1 MRYEIGKTYYNGY
14 WNKTFVVLDVLPNEI
29 WGEEYKCQWSDGRIT
44 THTTPLDPEKDY
56 EVIEK
61 GSN

>member
-14 WNKTFVVLDVLPNEI
+14 WNKTFKVLDILPNKV

-44 THTTPLDPEKDY
+44 THTTPLDPKKDY
-56 EVIEK
+56 EIVKE
-61 GSN
+61 GY

>member
-14 WNKTFVVLDVLPNEI
+14 WNKTFKVLDILPNAI

-44 THTTPLDPEKDY
+44 THTTPLDPDKDY
-56 EVIEK
+56 VIEK